1 MATKN
6 SLFVNVGIFVGILL
20 VSGGLTFATLYYFA
34 DDPYARFGIIATII
48 IVSIVGFYLSQCPG
62 VFEPFVGAPTKNMG
76 SVCTNGVYTP
86 NTMPGAV
93 SNDSTRPPASYK
105 DIAALLDAMKIY
117 NNLYEMF
124 LLHVAKNSE
133 YTLLHTKSI
142 AYAIKLQAQIDTGKI
157 VDKAETIRI
166 ELNKYNRAIKSIRNN
181 ESSYKSENHERAK
194 SVTVN
199 MISADGPVTLYDLT
213 YAVERARHE
222 KKRIDDIR
230 SESPDFKQR
239 SFILEKV
246 QLDLEEIHNKIIRK
260 DIDESQIPICKKEL
274 QKFLMNVEDP
284 TSKIEPIPGLQPALV
299 CDKERDYILKK
310 DTTPEIEG
318 FVGNQEALSDMEAQ
332 AYADSLSNNQNKKA
346 LKLEINEIQAY
357 VGDDALFTPSNK
369 LDRFAE
375 FVPEGATEK
384 GVEAAEA
391 EGFTN
396 YKDVCADNSSNKSS
410 GSSGSSGSNG
420 SNKSKMEAREY
431 NKNVKKAQA
440 FMKDLSWDVN
450 IGVGYDPNVTIQRK
464 ISERLQH
471 IMNDIESGTLDR
483 IKMRAKMTELEIL
496 KQQLETINR
505 RNLTAASGTV
515 DLVDKN
521 TDLGD
526 ADTSDNL
533 LLTDKT
539 MPKNLNYTKKY
550 APGDENSPVRQEILT
565 TIESPLASND
575 YLIRPGYQMT
585 DEEIARRGSRATF
598 DETKVGGADYKKN
611 VKFLCQQI
619 KAAGLG
625 DPSEFGCIANQQSDV
640 GPDYSWKGNYKM
652 VCSRLGNTWGSWY
665 PEMFGCPKQD
675 VSHTQMPKINRDCTF
690 SSITPPQEKPS
701 APCVIK
707 ESSSTD
713 IIVTDTNSNEPTS
726 CDA

>member
-1 MATKN
+1 M
-6 SLFVNVGIFVGILL
+6 GILL
-20 VSGGLTFATLYYFA
+20 ISGGLTLATLYYFA

-48 IVSIVGFYLSQCPG
+48 IVAIVGFYLSQCPEMA
-62 VFEPFVGAPTKNMG
+62 EPFVGAPTKNMASFSAKG
-76 SVCTNGVYTP
+76 IYMP

-93 SNDSTRPPASYK
+93 SNDPTHHLASYK
-105 DIAALLDAMKIY
+105 DIAALLEAMKNY

-124 LLHVAKNSE
+124 LLHVAKNTE

-142 AYAIKLQAQIDTGKI
+142 AYSIKLQAQIDTGKI
-157 VDKAETIRI
+157 VDKAESIRTEI
-166 ELNKYNRAIKSIRNN
+166 NKYNRAIKSIRNN
-181 ESSYKSENHERAK
+181 EPGYKSENHARAR
-194 SVTVN
+194 SVTAN
-199 MISADGPVTLYDLT
+199 MIAADGPVTLHDLT
-213 YAVERARHE
+213 YAIERVRHE

-239 SFILEKV
+239 SFILERV
-246 QLDLEEIHNKIIRK
+246 QLDLEEIHNKITRK

-299 CDKERDYILKK
+299 CDKERDTSFYSRKPKQPKYNKKTNVITFDDILKK
-310 DTTPEIEG
+310 EPSAEIEG
-318 FVGNQEALSDMEAQ
+318 FAGNQEALSDMEAQ

-346 LKLEINEIQAY
+346 LKLDENDIQGY
-357 VGDDALFTPSNK
+357 VGDDAVFTPSNK
-369 LDRFAE
+369 LDSFAE
-375 FVPEGATEK
+375 FTAEA
-384 GVEAAEA
+384 VEAVEA
-391 EGFTN
+391 FAN
-396 YKDVCADNSSNKSS
+396 YKDVCADSSSSSSSSN
-410 GSSGSSGSNG
+410 NR
-420 SNKSKMEAREY
+420 SKMEAREY

-464 ISERLQH
+464 ISERLRH
-471 IMNDIESGTLDR
+471 IINDIESGTLDR

-505 RNLTAASGTV
+505 RNLTAASGAV

-533 LLTDKT
+533 LLTEKT
-539 MPKNLNYTKKY
+539 MPKNLKYVKKY

-611 VKFLCQQI
+611 VKFLCHQI

-625 DPSEFGCIANQQSDV
+625 DPSEFGCIANQESDV

-690 SSITPPQEKPS
+690 SSITPPQQKPS

-713 IIVTDTNSNEPTS
+713 NIVISDESNEPTS
-726 CDA
+726 CNA